1 MDLICMDIC
10 LGYQVGMMWT
20 KHAKFKSIPWKKKTE
35 YFPLYRLLNR
45 DSGIPILGYNFY
57 PMAKANITPY
67 TTQTTRFFSLRK

>member
-20 KHAKFKSIPWKKKTE
+20 KHAKFKSIPGKKNWVLSMK
-35 YFPLYRLLNR
+35 YRLFHR
-45 DSGIPILGYNFY
+45 DSGIPIIGYNFY

-67 TTQTTRFFSLRK
+67 TT